1 MKYTRYDLKNKKD
14 GKTFILLILLILV
27 LAFLFGT
34 IIFKI
39 FSGNYNGG
47 KGLKNEISTGK
58 NSVNKNSA
66 QNASDKNSSQA
77 GKFIVIQGGIYQNKE
92 NVEGEKS
99 LLNAYGTPFTVT
111 EDNKT
116 RVLLGIYIEDQGE
129 KVIKSL
135 NDAKVDNSKM
145 LFTINKDNMCDAEI
159 AEIISANI
167 QILNKL
173 SEKDVKAIQTSE
185 LKKWCSSLSNENNQ
199 GKNID
204 ILRQLKSDINKMP
217 KEISK
222 DKAAENYTYLYQ
234 ILKKVSSNNK

>member
-1 MKYTRYDLKNKKD
+1 MKYTRYDLKNKNN
-14 GKTFILLILLILV
+14 GKTFILLILLVLV

-34 IIFKI
+34 IIFKL

-47 KGLKNEISTGK
+47 KSLKSETSTGK
-58 NSVNKNSA
+58 NSVNKSNM
-66 QNASDKNSSQA
+66 QNVTDPNSSQA
-77 GKFIVIQGGIYQNKE
+77 AKFIVIQGGIYQNKE
-92 NVEGEKS
+92 NAEAEKN

-116 RVLLGIYIEDQGE
+116 RVLLGIYVEDQGE
-129 KVIKSL
+129 KIIKSL

-145 LFTINKDNMCDAEI
+145 LFTINKDNICDAEI
-159 AEIISANI
+159 AEIIGANI

-185 LKKWCSSLSNENNQ
+185 LKKWCSSLNNKNDQ
-199 GKNID
+199 GKNIAV
-204 ILRQLKSDINKMP
+204 LKQLKNDVGKMP

-222 DKAAENYTYLYQ
+222 DKASESYIYLYQ
-234 ILKKVSSNNK
+234 ILKKVGSNK